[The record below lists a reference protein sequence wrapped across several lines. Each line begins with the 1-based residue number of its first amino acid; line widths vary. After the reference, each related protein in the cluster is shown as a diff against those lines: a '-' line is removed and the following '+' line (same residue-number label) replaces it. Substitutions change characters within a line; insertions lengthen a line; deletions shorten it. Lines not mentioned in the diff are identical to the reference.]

1 MACVTVESGPQV
13 SLNYTEETDCGVS
26 PPALLAAVSNVAADK
41 TGASPT
47 TLNFTIAAGDWA
59 VEQGVK
65 KWQYV
70 ETVGFADANLNGRWR
85 VQSVSGAS
93 PSTVT
98 VEDPDNVG
106 ADEAAEAGQTLQI
119 VMQTLRATGR
129 QLDVVKDLL
138 ESEEVRPS
146 RQVADQRHGFQS
158 AEGTVGV
165 EMSLQSYSD
174 MLRAA
179 FAADDW
185 EAVDLSGTG
194 NLGIT
199 AATPSAGK
207 ATIDRATNSWADDGI
222 RPGDI
227 VATTGFA
234 NSENNRQ
241 WRVISVSAQDMVV
254 DNPEEDAVT
263 EAAGAGPA
271 ATYPGYRIDIGTGT
285 PRTFTFQQR
294 FDGVTQY
301 RTFVGVAVNSLGF
314 NVTPDAIV
322 GGDMELLGM
331 NGSAMVQTPINA
343 LDPVAA
349 PTTAPFAA
357 FDGALYEGGERNGV
371 VTSVEMTLNNNYSLE
386 AVVGEKGSPGVFD
399 GVMTLE
405 GTLTVF
411 LEDETL
417 YNKFFN
423 ETESSLWMRLQDPN
437 DAAEFMNIVIPRVK
451 YNTSEIDP
459 PQNGPVPISMGMVGL
474 ETNVKDAS
482 GNDIPS
488 TFTIQV
494 TTV

>member
-1 MACVTVESGPQV
+1 
-13 SLNYTEETDCGVS
+13 
-26 PPALLAAVSNVAADK
+26 VAADA
-41 TGASPT
+41 TGAAAGE
-47 TLNFTIAAGDWA
+47 LNFTIAAGDWA
-59 VEQGVK
+59 ADYGVK

-70 ETVGFADANLNGRWR
+70 ETTGFANANLNGRWR
-85 VQSVSGAS
+85 VASVAGAS
-93 PSTVT
+93 PSTVA
-98 VEDPDNVG
+98 VLDPDALG
-106 ADEAAEAGQTLQI
+106 ADEVAEAGQTLQI
-119 VMQTLRATGR
+119 VMATLRATGR

-185 EAVDLSGTG
+185 EYVDLSGTG

-199 AATPSAGK
+199 AAAPIAGQ
-207 ATIDRATNSWADDGI
+207 ATIDRTTGDWGGDGL

-227 VATTGFA
+227 VTTAGFA
-234 NSENNRQ
+234 DSANNRQ
-241 WRVISVSAQDMVV
+241 WRVLALLGTAMVV
-254 DNPEEDAVT
+254 DDPDATAAT
-263 EAAGAGPA
+263 EAIGAGPTI
-271 ATYPGYRIDIGTGT
+271 TYPGARVDIGTGT

-301 RTFVGVAVNSLGF
+301 RTFTGVAVNSLGF

-331 NGSAMVQTPINA
+331 NGTAMTQTPINA
-343 LDPVAA
+343 LVPIAA

-411 LEDETL
+411 LEDEVL

-437 DAAEFMNIVIPRVK
+437 DAAEFMSIVIPRVK

-488 TFTIQV
+488 TITIQV